1 MLEVL
6 TRVILVVAA
15 GRGARAGGG
24 LPKQYRLLAGRP
36 VLAHTL
42 EALICANTPIL
53 TVIHDDDR
61 DLFSA
66 LATSLPTRVADH
78 LLPPVAG
85 GATRQQSV
93 LAGLE
98 ALVTKGPALVAIH
111 DGARPLL
118 FDRALSVELI
128 ERAFSGAEH
137 YGAAIP
143 GCRLTDTIK
152 RVDREGAI
160 AGDVERDPLRAVQ
173 TPQAFRF
180 PLILAAHRR
189 AAREGADGFTDD
201 AAVAAWAGHP
211 CHVFEGEP
219 ANMKIT
225 TPSDWATA
233 EARMAARLADLRVGQ
248 GFDVHAF
255 EPGDHLWLG
264 GVRIPHEQGLAGHS
278 DADVVLHALTDAI
291 LGALSED
298 DIGTHFPPSDPV
310 YKGAASRL
318 FLRDAVQRIHRRGGM
333 LANLDATI
341 ICEAPRIGPHRSEI
355 RNSIADIAGLSL
367 DRVAVKAT
375 TSERLGFTG
384 RREGIAAMA
393 IATVRLPPEAD
404 GPNGQ

>member
-1 MLEVL
+1 V
-6 TRVILVVAA
+6 
-15 GRGARAGGG
+15 
-24 LPKQYRLLAGRP
+24 
-36 VLAHTL
+36 
-42 EALICANTPIL
+42 
-53 TVIHDDDR
+53 
-61 DLFSA
+61 F
-66 LATSLPTRVADH
+66 
-78 LLPPVAG
+78 G

-98 ALVTKGPALVAIH
+98 GLVVKRPALVAIH

-118 FDRALSVELI
+118 FDRRTVEDLI
-128 ERAFSGAEH
+128 ERAFFFAEQ

-143 GCRLTDTIK
+143 GSRLTDTIK
-152 RVDREGAI
+152 RVDGAGTVL
-160 AGDVERDPLRAVQ
+160 GDVARDPIRAVQ

-180 PLILAAHRR
+180 PLILSAHRR
-189 AAREGADGFTDD
+189 ALREGAAQFTDD
-201 AAVAAWAGHP
+201 AAVVAWAGHP

-225 TPSDWATA
+225 TAADLASA
-233 EARMAARLADLRVGQ
+233 EARMALRLADLRVGQ

-255 EPGDHLWLG
+255 APGDHVWLG
-264 GVRIPHEQGLAGHS
+264 GVRIAHDQSLAGHS
-278 DADVVLHALTDAI
+278 DADVVLHALTDAV

-310 YKGAASRL
+310 FKGWASHL

-333 LANLDATI
+333 LAHLDATI
-341 ICEAPRIGPHRSEI
+341 VCEAPRIGPHRAAM
-355 RNSIADIAGLSL
+355 RQSIAGIAGLAL

-393 IATVRLPPEAD
+393 TATVRLPPAPDHAD
-404 GPNGQ
+404 P